1 MGLYTDIENS
11 SVIRNLQSE
20 YQRMDA
26 ERKAAA
32 AAGDEEKAGALA
44 GQLNIIHTMA
54 NDYRTEQ
61 GGYAHEYTNGTSY
74 NVVSRTGAPGNSG
87 DLQSGIINKVV
98 EKSEEFVEKSS
109 PEEVK
114 ILGSYNPADYLSVNS
129 GNSEVNISKY
139 AGYAL
144 LIFAGIA
151 VLDRLTR

>member
-1 MGLYTDIENS
+1 MGLYTDIENG

-20 YQRMDA
+20 YQRVDA

-61 GGYAHEYTNGTSY
+61 GGYAHEYTSGKNY
-74 NVVSRTGAPGNSG
+74 NVVSRVDSSGNSSN
-87 DLQSGIINKVV
+87 LQSGVIQAVV
-98 EKSEEFVEKSS
+98 ENVSRVVENTT

-114 ILGSYNPADYLSVNS
+114 ILGSYNPADYLNVSS

-151 VLDRLTR
+151 ILDRLTR